1 MGGDITAV
9 LALSFVKYHWVCIL
23 HFMKTINAFK
33 IEKRAL
39 IFSLLAIIL
48 IVNAALLLLSY
59 LDMIRSA
66 RFAISD
72 VAVVI
77 NQNIEKNKN
86 ISTALG
92 DLVAL
97 SSNDIAG
104 KLGSSVNFKENELD
118 PSLYQKHIMFASG
131 EVSVNDR
138 KISAILNSFWNSL
151 SDENKT
157 SYWTYFFSAN
167 LNYAYSFEAVKKNG
181 YKFTSPHLAIS
192 SYLDE
197 VSRKVKAEKAFL
209 VSERLYSDVYTDSLT
224 GLPVITFSVPVIS
237 NNLNYNKSSIE
248 GIIST
253 DYTSKDL
260 SELFNKYFIQ
270 TGITPSSYQLTLQSR
285 RGGPD
290 LAITP
295 TKIDYTPFP
304 IVQIPFTA
312 GFIINAKV
320 GVYNVLH
327 HRPWRF
333 VFTNLI
339 LLIFFASSINAYRNI
354 MNMLKRLSYDSLTRA
369 FSREG
374 GEVIIN
380 SMSAHESWIIVA
392 VDLDLFKDI
401 NDTYGHHIGD
411 LSLAYFS
418 DTLIRTL
425 RASDT
430 IIRMGGDE
438 FLLLMPWCNYSSAS
452 ALMQQAQKKLKHFQY
467 DSITIPIS
475 CSYGI
480 QEFTGDFAKDCQ
492 IADEKLYVM
501 KNRPTRL
508 PSREKVTPAEKLPH
522 PMLEKDVET
531 GSLTISG
538 LRHHP
543 EYLDNR
549 SVLMLVHLSNHSSL
563 TNLLGQD
570 YGRSLMKYMISRIT
584 DTFPEDIIICRER
597 MDKLV
602 VILPPVKTVEQLSL
616 WKQKA
621 HSLFSIKD
629 MPNIGQHELRIEG
642 NAGLAEEALTPEN
655 LDEVLRYAG
664 IALHHAR
671 REGNG
676 KVTLFTPDMHA
687 SGLLHIQLHE
697 QLSHAL
703 EREEFYLVMQPIVGL
718 DGNTECREGECLVRW
733 ESPVLGNVPPDQF
746 ITIAEDTGLIIPL
759 GEWIINNACRELAAL
774 MARGNC
780 EDFKLH
786 INISPIQ
793 LQANEF
799 AEVVVESLRQHGLQ
813 GYNLC
818 IEITEGVLVG
828 SGTNTCRHLNVLRE
842 IGVTISLDDFGSGYS
857 SLSYLHTL
865 PFDQLKIDRQFVSG
879 VMEDSRSESVINSVL
894 SLSKSF
900 GVPLVAEGIEDQ
912 ETGDKLHAMGC
923 LLAQGY
929 HYGRPKPF
937 SEWHID
943 NGQIAL

>member
-1 MGGDITAV
+1 MPAV
-9 LALSFVKYHWVCIL
+9 LTLSFVIYNWFCTL
-23 HFMKTINAFK
+23 HLMKTINAFK

-39 IFSLLAIIL
+39 IFSLLTIIL
-48 IVNAALLLLSY
+48 IVNATLLLLSY
-59 LDMIRSA
+59 LDMVRSA
-66 RFAISD
+66 RFATNDI
-72 VAVVI
+72 AVVI
-77 NQNIEKNKN
+77 NNNIEKNKN
-86 ISTALG
+86 IASALG

-104 KLGSSVNFKENELD
+104 KMGSNANFKQNELD

-131 EVSVNDR
+131 DVSANDR
-138 KISAILNSFWNSL
+138 KISAILNSFWKSL

-167 LNYAYSFEAVKKNG
+167 LNYAYSFEPVKKSE
-181 YKFTSPHLAIS
+181 YKFTSPHLAIN

-224 GLPVITFSVPVIS
+224 GLPVITVSVPVIS
-237 NNLNYNKSSIE
+237 NNLNFNKSSVE

-253 DYTSKDL
+253 DYTSNDL
-260 SELFNKYFIQ
+260 SELFNKHFTQ
-270 TGITPSSYQLTLQSR
+270 TGVTASSYQLTLRSK

-290 LAITP
+290 LALTP
-295 TKIDYTPFP
+295 TEIDYSLFP
-304 IVQIPFTA
+304 SVQIPLTEGFTV
-312 GFIINAKV
+312 NAKV
-320 GVYNVLH
+320 GLYNVVH
-327 HRPWRF
+327 HRSSMF

-339 LLIFFASSINAYRNI
+339 LLLFFATSMNAYRNI
-354 MNMLKRLSYDSLTRA
+354 MNMLRRLSYDSLTRA

-401 NDTYGHHIGD
+401 NDTYGHHVGD

-418 DTLIRTL
+418 ETLIKTL

-452 ALMQQAQKKLKHFQY
+452 ALMQKAQKKLKHFQY
-467 DSITIPIS
+467 DGITIPIS

-508 PSREKVTPAEKLPH
+508 PRRVKVTQTENLPH
-522 PMLEKDVET
+522 PMLEKDAET
-531 GSLTISG
+531 GLLTLFG

-549 SVLMLVHLSNHSSL
+549 SVLMLIHLSNHSSL

-570 YGRSLMKYMISRIT
+570 YGSSLINYLISRIT
-584 DTFPEDIIICRER
+584 EIFPHDIIICRER

-602 VILPPVKTVEQLSL
+602 VIFPPVKSMDQLSV
-616 WKQKA
+616 WQQKA
-621 HSLFSIKD
+621 QTLFNIQE

-655 LDEVLRYAG
+655 LDEVIRYAG

-676 KVTLFTPDMHA
+676 KVTLFTPDMHT
-687 SGLLHIQLHE
+687 SGLRHIQLHE
-697 QLSHAL
+697 QLGHAL

-746 ITIAEDTGLIIPL
+746 IKIAEETDLIIPL

-774 MARGNC
+774 MARGSC

-799 AEVVVESLRQHGLQ
+799 AEVVIESLRQHGLQ

-828 SGTNTCRHLNVLRE
+828 SGTNTCRHLKALRE
-842 IGVTISLDDFGSGYS
+842 IGVTVSLDDFGSGYS

-912 ETGDKLHAMGC
+912 ETGDKLHSMGC

-937 SEWHID
+937 SEWQID
-943 NGQIAL
+943 NGHIAL